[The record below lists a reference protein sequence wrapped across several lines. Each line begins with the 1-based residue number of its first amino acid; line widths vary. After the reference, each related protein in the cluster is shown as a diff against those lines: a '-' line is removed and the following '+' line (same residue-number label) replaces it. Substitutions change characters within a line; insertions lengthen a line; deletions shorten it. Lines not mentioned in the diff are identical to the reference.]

1 MFEKASSVP
10 TAALLRTE
18 GPGWEQPRKCALL
31 LKRKMY
37 LDSLPN
43 TTSASLCTSVG
54 EAEQQGGEDERSYQL
69 TVWELLAHFLSDSCR
84 WSLAWQD
91 LPESPSATPVGEAQ
105 LWPPCGA
112 WGGITP
118 LAPQM
123 GWQEG
128 REACWALLNIFFP
141 SVVSLFLLEFFLLS
155 WWIYVGERW
164 DRASQ
169 DGPWISCFFRCWKS
183 PQLSRQVYLGLS
195 DEVCGNWG
203 CL

>member
-1 MFEKASSVP
+1 
-10 TAALLRTE
+10 
-18 GPGWEQPRKCALL
+18 
-31 LKRKMY
+31 MY

-128 REACWALLNIFFP
+128 REACWALLNVFFLVLFLFFCWSFFFFP
-141 SVVSLFLLEFFLLS
+141 DGSMLENAETVQAKMVLELAVSSGVEKVPS
-155 WWIYVGERW
+155 
-164 DRASQ
+164 
-169 DGPWISCFFRCWKS
+169 
-183 PQLSRQVYLGLS
+183 
-195 DEVCGNWG
+195 
-203 CL
+203 